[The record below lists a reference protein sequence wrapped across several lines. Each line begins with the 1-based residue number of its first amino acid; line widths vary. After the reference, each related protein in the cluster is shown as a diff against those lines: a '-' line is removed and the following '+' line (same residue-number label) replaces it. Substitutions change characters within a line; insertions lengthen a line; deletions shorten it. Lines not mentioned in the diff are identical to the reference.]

1 MQYSTDLSDSEGDL
15 QPLLQI
21 VRRIEQ
27 LPEVEVE
34 QQVALTAQD
43 VAHVVLQ
50 TLYNT
55 VLPPLAR
62 NQEAGGGVE
71 KRIVELD
78 YHRHSKG
85 EPTLQAEL
93 VHLCI

>member
-62 NQEAGGGVE
+62 NQEAGGG
-71 KRIVELD
+71 
-78 YHRHSKG
+78 
-85 EPTLQAEL
+85 
-93 VHLCI
+93 